1 MAVRRH
7 TMKLTILLC
16 SLLFSAIAAKDVYVE
31 GATTMDSPG
40 AAAVLP
46 AAKLGVNETPAANHR
61 RMNGE
66 EACENHG
73 YNFRECQQVG
83 CCQWAQCP
91 STSAVG
97 LAGGQCHSAA
107 VVHDGQCTDQP
118 FDWHYEDGPHCWAD
132 LKDTHVDG
140 CRRGFWGWISGAR
153 CGPCEGDCDRDD
165 DCRNKKNI
173 AGAWFPLTNHG
184 FVNGKCF
191 QRDGYTP
198 VPGCKGTGK
207 KDWDY
212 CIWEKGGFF

>member
-31 GATTMDSPG
+31 GATTVDSPG

-83 CCQWAQCP
+83 CCQWARCP
-91 STSAVG
+91 STSAV
-97 LAGGQCHSAA
+97 AGGQCHS

-118 FDWHYEDGPHCWAD
+118 FDWHYQDGPHCRAD

-140 CRRGFWGWISGAR
+140 CRRRGFWGWFSSWQ
-153 CGPCEGDCDRDD
+153 CGPCEGDCDRDA
-165 DCRNKKNI
+165 DCRDKGNI
-173 AGAWFPLTNHG
+173 GITGRIVL
-184 FVNGKCF
+184 GKCF

-207 KDWDY
+207 NNWDY
-212 CIWEKGGFF
+212 CISSTWL

>member
-16 SLLFSAIAAKDVYVE
+16 SLLFSAIAAKDGYVE

-46 AAKLGVNETPAANHR
+46 AAAKLGVNETPAANHR

-83 CCQWAQCP
+83 CCQWARCP
-91 STSAVG
+91 STMSVAE
-97 LAGGQCHSAA
+97 GQCHS

-118 FDWHYEDGPHCWAD
+118 FYWHNEDGPHCRAD
-132 LKDTHVDG
+132 LRADIKDKHVDW
-140 CRRGFWGWISGAR
+140 CRRDLNWGWVTGAR
-153 CGPCEGDCDRDD
+153 SLL
-165 DCRNKKNI
+165 CR
-173 AGAWFPLTNHG
+173 GRL
-184 FVNGKCF
+184 
-191 QRDGYTP
+191 
-198 VPGCKGTGK
+198 
-207 KDWDY
+207 
-212 CIWEKGGFF
+212 IWG

>member
-31 GATTMDSPG
+31 GATTVDSPG

-83 CCQWAQCP
+83 CCQWARCP
-91 STSAVG
+91 STTMAV
-97 LAGGQCHSAA
+97 AERQCYS

-118 FDWHYEDGPHCWAD
+118 FYWHNEDGPHCRAD
-132 LKDTHVDG
+132 LKVAPVTK
-140 CRRGFWGWISGAR
+140 RPSYFWGWATGAR
-153 CGPCEGDCDRDD
+153 SYLCGVER
-165 DCRNKKNI
+165 RNSLLC
-173 AGAWFPLTNHG
+173 GRGL
-184 FVNGKCF
+184 
-191 QRDGYTP
+191 
-198 VPGCKGTGK
+198 
-207 KDWDY
+207 
-212 CIWEKGGFF
+212 IWG